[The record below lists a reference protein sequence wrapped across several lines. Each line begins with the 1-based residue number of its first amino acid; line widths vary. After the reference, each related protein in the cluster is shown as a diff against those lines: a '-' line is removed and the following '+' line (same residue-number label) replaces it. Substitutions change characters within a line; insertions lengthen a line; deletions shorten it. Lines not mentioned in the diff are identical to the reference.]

1 MLIFLIKFLNNSN
14 YETVSFR
21 SLNRKFTGPTIQN
34 SKNEQAQNYTF
45 LDDFSK
51 QLEKIVE
58 FRLLQGASSIYYP

>member
-1 MLIFLIKFLNNSN
+1 MLNFLIKFLNNSK
-14 YETVSFR
+14 YETFSFR
-21 SLNRKFTGPTIQN
+21 SLNRKFTGPAIQN
-34 SKNEQAQNYTF
+34 NKIEQAQNYTF